1 MKTKSLTHIMTGL
14 AAVLI
19 TPSAFAIEAP
29 ADDAPPPP
37 AAEKAPEAD
46 AAPAKA
52 EAKEEIAYLG
62 VLSSEVPDMLAQ
74 HLGLKPGEG
83 VIVAALVPDGPA
95 AKAGL
100 AENDIITK
108 VGDKAIGSALELS
121 EQVKSHKPGDA
132 LHLDVIQKGKPAGL
146 DVTLGSRPDDLAQMN
161 LKPLDQLKLDGVPK
175 DLADRIRGVIE
186 GNGEGIKLDIQEGAV
201 EIAPQVDQAMREM
214 RERMKKAMQGLDAQV
229 IPGAKIDGEAHHSA
243 TFRMND
249 GQGEIEFKSGDGGKE
264 ATVRDNDGKI
274 IWSGPWDTEQD
285 KAAAPKD
292 VRARLDRSNLDTTFQ
307 GKGLRF
313 NFNGGDQ
320 ADKAE
325 EEK

>member
-1 MKTKSLTHIMTGL
+1 MKTKSLTTIMTRL

-19 TPSAFAIEAP
+19 TPAAFAIEAP

-37 AAEKAPEAD
+37 AAEKTPEAD

-52 EAKEEIAYLG
+52 EAKEDIAYLG
-62 VLSSEVPDMLAQ
+62 VLSSEVPEMLSQ
-74 HLGLKPGEG
+74 HLALKPGEG
-83 VIVAALVPDGPA
+83 VIVAAVVPDGPA

-108 VGDKAIGSALELS
+108 VGDKPVGSARDLS
-121 EQVKSHKPGDA
+121 EQVKTHKPGDT
-132 LHLDVIQKGKPAGL
+132 LHLDVIQKGKAAGI
-146 DVTLGSRPDDLAQMN
+146 DVTLGTRPDDLAQMN

-186 GNGEGIKLDIQEGAV
+186 GNGEGFKLDIQDGAV

-229 IPGAKIDGEAHHSA
+229 IPGAKIEGEAHSSA
-243 TFRMND
+243 TFRTND
-249 GQGEIEFKSGDGGKE
+249 DQGSIEFKYNDGGKE
-264 ATVRDNDGKI
+264 ATARDQNGKI

-292 VRARLDRSNLDTTFQ
+292 VRARLERSNLDTKFK
-307 GKGLRF
+307 GPGLRF
-313 NFNGGDQ
+313 NFNGGGN
-320 ADKAE
+320 ADKDE
-325 EEK
+325 EAK

>member
-1 MKTKSLTHIMTGL
+1 MKTKSFFNIMTGL
-14 AAVLI
+14 AAVMI
-19 TPSAFAIEAP
+19 TPAAFAIEAP

-37 AAEKAPEAD
+37 AAEKAADED

-62 VLSSEVPDMLAQ
+62 VLSSEVPEMLAQ
-74 HLGLKPGEG
+74 HLELKPGEG
-83 VIVAALVPDGPA
+83 VIVAAVVPDGPA

-100 AENDIITK
+100 TENDIITK
-108 VGDKAIGSALELS
+108 VGDKPVGSARDLS
-121 EQVKSHKPGDA
+121 EQVKAHKPGDT
-132 LHLDVIQKGKPAGL
+132 LHLDVIQKGKSAGI
-146 DVTLGSRPDDLAQMN
+146 DVTLGTRPDDLAQMN

-186 GNGEGIKLDIQEGAV
+186 GNGEGFKLDIQDGAV

-229 IPGAKIDGEAHHSA
+229 IPGAKIDGESHHSA

-249 GQGEIEFKSGDGGKE
+249 GQGDVEFKSGDGGKE
-264 ATVRDNDGKI
+264 ATVRDNEGKV

-292 VRARLDRSNLDTTFQ
+292 VRARLDRLNLDTKFQ
-307 GKGLRF
+307 GPGLRF
-313 NFNGGDQ
+313 NFNGGAQD
-320 ADKAE
+320 DKAE
-325 EEK
+325 EDK